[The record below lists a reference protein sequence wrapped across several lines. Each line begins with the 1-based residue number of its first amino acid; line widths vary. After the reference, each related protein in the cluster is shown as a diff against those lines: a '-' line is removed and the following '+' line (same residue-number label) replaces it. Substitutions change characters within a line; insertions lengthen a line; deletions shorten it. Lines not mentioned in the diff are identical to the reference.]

1 MRVIGI
7 DPGLQHTGWGIV
19 DINGNKLTH
28 VAHGIIS
35 TKAKA
40 DMADRLKIIFDGIIE
55 KVELFKP
62 IEAAIESVFVNSN
75 PASSLK
81 LGQARGVAMMAPAHL
96 GLTVAEYTPNLIKK
110 AVVGTG
116 HAQKGQV
123 QAMIKILLGGVE
135 APSDAAD
142 ALAVAICHLHHK

>member
-19 DINGNKLTH
+19 DINGNKLSH
-28 VAHGIIS
+28 VAHGVIS

-55 KVELFKP
+55 QVELFKP

-96 GLTVAEYTPNLIKK
+96 GITVAEYTPNLIKK
-110 AVVGTG
+110 SVVGTG

-135 APSDAAD
+135 ASSDAAD